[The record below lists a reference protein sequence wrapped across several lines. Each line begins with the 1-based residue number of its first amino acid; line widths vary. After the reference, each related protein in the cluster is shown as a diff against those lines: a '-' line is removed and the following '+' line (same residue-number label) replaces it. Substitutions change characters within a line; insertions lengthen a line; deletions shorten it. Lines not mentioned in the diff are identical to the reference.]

1 MSAVIAEANALADTH
16 FDSEITRS
24 EAFESLRETVDED
37 AAGADELLFDLALI
51 EARAHER
58 ARAGRPLA
66 GEPADVVLTAWAR
79 VVGGA
84 PVESRAEATRSAAN
98 SLAESLA
105 DKELDGSPEVAAAAW
120 SALAIFALRHES
132 EPLATAALRCA
143 RRALAGVRG
152 MDAAQSAT
160 LWIELGSFA
169 DAPDAV
175 MDAADR
181 LWSLRESDEL
191 DASER
196 FDALVPVWQARMAMG
211 APDAAEEAARALL
224 EVARVLDRPA
234 RVAEALGAVAEC
246 ALARGD
252 VRGARAALR
261 RRVELCEALID
272 ESRDEGEREFAA
284 ARRDEARAALDELD
298 AADA

>member
-1 MSAVIAEANALADTH
+1 MSALIAEANALAEAA
-16 FDSEITRS
+16 FDSEIARS
-24 EAFESLRETVDED
+24 EAFEAVRERVDED
-37 AAGADELLFDLALI
+37 APGADELLFDLAWI
-51 EARAHER
+51 EARAHDR
-58 ARAGRPLA
+58 ARAGRALA

-84 PVESRAEATRSAAN
+84 PIETRADATLSAAN
-98 SLAESLA
+98 ALAESLA
-105 DKELDGSPEVAAAAW
+105 DKELDGSPEVASAAW
-120 SALAIFALRHES
+120 SALAVFALRRET
-132 EPLATAALRCA
+132 EPLCAAALRCA

-152 MDAAQSAT
+152 MDAVQSAM
-160 LWIELGSFA
+160 LWIELGSLA

-181 LWSLRESDEL
+181 LWSLRESEEL

-234 RVAEALGAVAEC
+234 RIAEALGAVAEC

-252 VRGARAALR
+252 VRAAREALR

-272 ESRDEGEREFAA
+272 DSRDDAERAFAL
-284 ARRDEARAALDELD
+284 ARRDEARAALSELD

>member
-1 MSAVIAEANALADTH
+1 MSAVIAKANALAEAH
-16 FDSEITRS
+16 FDGEIARS

-84 PVESRAEATRSAAN
+84 RLEGRAEQTRSAAN

-120 SALAIFALRHES
+120 SALAVFALQHES
-132 EPLATAALRCA
+132 APLAAAALRCA

-152 MDAAQSAT
+152 MDAAQSAM

-175 MDAADR
+175 MAAADR
-181 LWSLRESDEL
+181 LWALRESDEL

-224 EVARVLDRPA
+224 EVARALDRPA
-234 RVAEALGAVAEC
+234 RVAEALGAIAEC

-252 VRGARAALR
+252 VRAAREALR
-261 RRVELCEALID
+261 RRVELCEALIE
-272 ESRDEGEREFAA
+272 ESRDDDERAFAA